1 MAAVIPSGY
10 CHPFLCGDGPYGKN
24 RHIVFRNIRALVPEG
39 MPQRV
44 PRSYFSGHSETEDT
58 KDIVI
63 DGLYVNGE
71 RITNLE
77 QANIQTD
84 ACASD
89 ISFS

>member
-1 MAAVIPSGY
+1 MY
-10 CHPFLCGDGPYGKN
+10 
-24 RHIVFRNIRALVPEG
+24 RNIQAIVPEG
-39 MPQRV
+39 MPVRV
-44 PRSYFSGHSETEDT
+44 PRSYFTGHSETEDT

-71 RITNLE
+71 RITDRE

-84 ACASD
+84 AFASD